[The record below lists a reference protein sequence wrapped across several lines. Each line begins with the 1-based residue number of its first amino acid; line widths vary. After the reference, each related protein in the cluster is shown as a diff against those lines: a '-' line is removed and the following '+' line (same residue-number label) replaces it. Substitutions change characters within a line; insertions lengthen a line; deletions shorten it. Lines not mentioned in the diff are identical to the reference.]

1 MKEYNLTI
9 EAFTTS
15 YSIDTFANGTK
26 QSHFVSAAFR
36 SDPPIQPEDFA
47 YVQLEA
53 AMRVTSA
60 VIQDAV
66 SRGCMTE
73 DEARDRISNAREN
86 FNGLRNRIAEMHTTK
101 K

>member
-1 MKEYNLTI
+1 MKDYHLTI
-9 EAFTTS
+9 ESFTTS
-15 YSIDTFANGTK
+15 YSMDTFANGTK

-53 AMRVTSA
+53 ALRVTSA

-66 SRGCMTE
+66 SRGCMSE
-73 DEARDRISNAREN
+73 DEART
-86 FNGLRNRIAEMHTTK
+86 RIAEAKENFTGLRSRIAEVHAQK